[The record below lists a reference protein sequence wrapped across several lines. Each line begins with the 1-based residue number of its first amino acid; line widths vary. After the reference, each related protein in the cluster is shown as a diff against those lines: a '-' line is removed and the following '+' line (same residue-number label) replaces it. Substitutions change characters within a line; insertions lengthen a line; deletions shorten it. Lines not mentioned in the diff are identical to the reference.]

1 MKNTNINNLTIS
13 NNFLYKLD
21 MNDIN
26 KTIEYLET
34 QEDNENEWIT
44 FEDSIAE
51 IEKELSNE

>member
-26 KTIEYLET
+26 KTIEHLET

-44 FEDSIAE
+44 FEDSISE

>member
-51 IEKELSNE
+51 IEKELSNG

>member
-13 NNFLYKLD
+13 NNFLYKID
-21 MNDIN
+21 KEDIN

-34 QEDNENEWIT
+34 QENNENEWIK

-51 IEKELSNE
+51 IEKELSNG

>member
-34 QEDNENEWIT
+34 QEDNVNEWIT